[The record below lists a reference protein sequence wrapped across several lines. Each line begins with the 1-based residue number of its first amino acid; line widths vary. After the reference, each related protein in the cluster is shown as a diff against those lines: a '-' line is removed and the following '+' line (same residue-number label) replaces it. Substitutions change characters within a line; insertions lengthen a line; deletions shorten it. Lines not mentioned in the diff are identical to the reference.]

1 MASRAC
7 GPQGGERTGPGSA
20 GVPGDR
26 GVPAAETWMKG
37 GGLAEGDAGPRWG
50 RAAGLIRGKQ
60 AATHLHPDPQEA
72 PGISSSLP
80 WNQARVSQALC
91 GAVGVGA
98 AVGAPSLSE
107 VMASGQPLLTGI
119 SLNGKDGDAAT
130 LDGTVSE
137 LSGPPRSSRGA
148 RQRAG
153 RGSHTAPLFP
163 TLGSWTSR
171 APLRVRGPPST
182 EGASQ
187 LLPQHD
193 SPQRRACLGLWK
205 ARALP
210 TAPLIHT
217 LHVHAGPVV
226 GAGEGMGKGEAGLCR
241 VGDRSGWAGRE
252 LGLMHVCLNWCSA
265 WK

>member
-1 MASRAC
+1 ML
-7 GPQGGERTGPGSA
+7 GPSS
-20 GVPGDR
+20 
-26 GVPAAETWMKG
+26 
-37 GGLAEGDAGPRWG
+37 G

-60 AATHLHPDPQEA
+60 ATAHLHPDPQEA

-91 GAVGVGA
+91 GVVGVGA
-98 AVGAPSLSE
+98 AVGAPSLHE

-119 SLNGKDGDAAT
+119 TLNGKDGDAAT
-130 LDGTVSE
+130 LDGTMSE

-153 RGSHTAPLFP
+153 RGNHTAPLLP
-163 TLGSWTSR
+163 TLGSWTSY
-171 APLRVRGPPST
+171 APLRVQGPPSR
-182 EGASQ
+182 EGASR

-193 SPQRRACLGLWK
+193 SPQHRACLGLRK

-210 TAPLIHT
+210 AAPPIHT
-217 LHVHAGPVV
+217 LHP
-226 GAGEGMGKGEAGLCR
+226 GLCR

-252 LGLMHVCLNWCSA
+252 LGLMSLNWCSA